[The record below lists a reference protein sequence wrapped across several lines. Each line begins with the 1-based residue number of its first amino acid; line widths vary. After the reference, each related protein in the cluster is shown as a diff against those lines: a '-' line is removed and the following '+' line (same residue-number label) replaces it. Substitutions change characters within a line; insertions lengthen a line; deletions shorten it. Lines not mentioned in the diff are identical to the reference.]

1 MSRATVLVVDD
12 SPAIRRLLGRSLA
25 DIGFVVVEAA
35 TGSEAVQLAHQCH
48 PAIVLLDLCLPGMDG
63 WDVVSCLRSDPAL
76 DEVPI
81 VVVTAYYGDSIIQ
94 SARRAGCQ
102 FVIAKPFQL
111 QDIARAIIAL
121 TSSIEASNLHY
132 A

>member
-12 SPAIRRLLGRSLA
+12 SPAIRKLLSRSLA
-25 DIGFVVVEAA
+25 DFGFVVVEAA
-35 TGSEAVQLAHQCH
+35 NGSEAVQLARQCR
-48 PAIVLLDLCLPGMDG
+48 PAVVLLDLCLPGMDG

-102 FVIAKPFQL
+102 FVIGKPFQL
-111 QDIARAIIAL
+111 HDIAGAIAAL
-121 TSSIEASNLHY
+121 TSSTEVSLPHY

>member
-35 TGSEAVQLAHQCH
+35 NGSEAVQLAHQCH
-48 PAIVLLDLCLPGMDG
+48 PAVVLLDLCLPGMDG

-81 VVVTAYYGDSIIQ
+81 VIVTAYYGDAIIQ

-111 QDIARAIIAL
+111 QDIARAITML
-121 TSSIEASNLHY
+121 TSSTEVSVPYY